1 MAQFK
6 EAVLTRKGIAL
17 LAKAQAEH
25 STITFTKA
33 VTGNGE
39 YEDGESL
46 YERTGLKNQQQEF
59 APSSVRRQNETNVF
73 VHFSVTNY
81 ISEESY
87 LANGYYVT
95 EIGLIARDPDEGD
108 ILYGIAVADRDKAD
122 YLPSYNNLLPA
133 VIGVDFLI
141 EVSNAENVTI
151 VTDISAYA
159 TSAELRRKGD
169 NVAYDKETGKFTLRS
184 GNTVISECTISF
196 DEADLSAYAR
206 KDMLGIHYN
215 TSSSK
220 LELKH
225 GDDVLSETEL
235 PTGGGGSADITIAS
249 EEDIRVLGEELIEE
263 GGELPGGNVRI
274 ADDDEV
280 EEVIE
285 NLNPI

>member
-1 MAQFK
+1 MAQFR

-141 EVSNAENVTI
+141 
-151 VTDISAYA
+151 
-159 TSAELRRKGD
+159 SAELRRKGD

-249 EEDIRVLGEELIEE
+249 EEDIRALGEELIEE